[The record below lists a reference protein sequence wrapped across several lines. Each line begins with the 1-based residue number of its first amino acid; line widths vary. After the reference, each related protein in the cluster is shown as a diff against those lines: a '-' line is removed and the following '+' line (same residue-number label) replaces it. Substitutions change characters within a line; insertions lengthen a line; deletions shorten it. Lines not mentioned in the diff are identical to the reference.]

1 MGVLESMTELGY
13 ITNAGM
19 AWRVKLH
26 MTSLVVL
33 EYIISDPIEEP
44 IILNSQELPLV
55 AMTVGKGCTNLDKD
69 SFISHDLKDP
79 LKLFTSDKSPFPK
92 KKRFDTFEEK
102 NGTVEAND
110 NLDSIVEVEMDS
122 SAEVVYTTMDH
133 GSDDDDEEEEE
144 QQHHCTGID
153 QWLNKHLPVEGY
165 HVICINKP
173 PHEESMR
180 HPHVPGVSYDLMAWK
195 DGYYNIHNSDTHTA
209 ATFSEFRSQ
218 LERLFGIERT
228 DSWRVKSLE
237 AIQRSGLKTDGSTK
251 WAYLPQRWRL
261 FDEYRQPVESLNALH
276 DQQILLLFEGGQFI
290 YPGVDLNF
298 KRQVQYL
305 GNRYDIV
312 TLSMRPLLLQV
323 DDLLEDHESAYMI
336 DYSRPRMVASDVSLM
351 DKDKGKAATEFRT
364 SQYVFMVT
372 KKHANLQRIDKRIA
386 NITGL
391 DILNQEDAQI
401 LKYEVG
407 NYYFSHNDYWSP
419 AFYQSA
425 DMISMTQAGHKNRMA
440 TVFWY
445 MNSDVGG
452 GCTSF
457 TRAPVHNAYASQSIP
472 VSKTEDLNVT
482 SSSITSSKPE
492 IQEMIDCDYGLKV
505 SPKKGRAIIFYSLL
519 PSGNGDDYSEHAACA
534 VTSGTKWAANK
545 WIWNQE
551 RW

>member
-1 MGVLESMTELGY
+1 
-13 ITNAGM
+13 
-19 AWRVKLH
+19 
-26 MTSLVVL
+26 
-33 EYIISDPIEEP
+33 
-44 IILNSQELPLV
+44 
-55 AMTVGKGCTNLDKD
+55 
-69 SFISHDLKDP
+69 
-79 LKLFTSDKSPFPK
+79 
-92 KKRFDTFEEK
+92 
-102 NGTVEAND
+102 
-110 NLDSIVEVEMDS
+110 
-122 SAEVVYTTMDH
+122 
-133 GSDDDDEEEEE
+133 
-144 QQHHCTGID
+144 
-153 QWLNKHLPVEGY
+153 
-165 HVICINKP
+165 
-173 PHEESMR
+173 
-180 HPHVPGVSYDLMAWK
+180 
-195 DGYYNIHNSDTHTA
+195 
-209 ATFSEFRSQ
+209 
-218 LERLFGIERT
+218 
-228 DSWRVKSLE
+228 
-237 AIQRSGLKTDGSTK
+237 
-251 WAYLPQRWRL
+251 
-261 FDEYRQPVESLNALH
+261 
-276 DQQILLLFEGGQFI
+276 
-290 YPGVDLNF
+290 
-298 KRQVQYL
+298 
-305 GNRYDIV
+305 
-312 TLSMRPLLLQV
+312 
-323 DDLLEDHESAYMI
+323 
-336 DYSRPRMVASDVSLM
+336 MVASDVSLM